1 MNDTPQHIKELQ
13 LKIWL
18 SKSPAERLKQ
28 FLEDNE
34 ALYKFW
40 DKTKELNK
48 VASEETINGI
58 DDNADSRKGFDRTS
72 E

>member
-28 FLEDNE
+28 FMEDN
-34 ALYKFW
+34 ASLFKFW
-40 DKTKELNK
+40 KAAQKLNSK
-48 VASEETINGI
+48 ASELKAESKSTNI
-58 DDNADSRKGFDRTS
+58 
-72 E
+72 

>member
-28 FLEDNE
+28 FMEDN
-34 ALYKFW
+34 ASLFQFW
-40 DKTKELNK
+40 NMAQKSNPMTDNSKAVNK
-48 VASEETINGI
+48 SNGL
-58 DDNADSRKGFDRTS
+58 K
-72 E
+72 

>member
-28 FLEDNE
+28 FMEDNTS
-34 ALYKFW
+34 LFQFW
-40 DKTKELNK
+40 NMAQKSNNKTPDPKTENR
-48 VASEETINGI
+48 S
-58 DDNADSRKGFDRTS
+58 FDA
-72 E
+72 EQ

>member
-28 FLEDNE
+28 FMEDNTY
-34 ALYKFW
+34 LFQFW
-40 DKTKELNK
+40 RSAKKTEEKAPNSPS
-48 VASEETINGI
+48 VANSN
-58 DDNADSRKGFDRTS
+58 D
-72 E
+72 